1 MLREIAISADLITA
15 NQEGAELAA
24 ENDRLA
30 AELRQARDYQAA
42 TAEVLQAISRSRA
55 DIDPV
60 LQMLVETAARL
71 CGADG
76 AAIARLYG
84 GGARASATTG
94 YSDEFKDHVRQNP
107 AVLQYGTVSSRARR
121 ERRIMQI
128 TDAWADPEYPTEM
141 ARLGPIRTAL
151 GVPLFRDDMLIGV
164 MTLTRARVETFDE
177 KQLALA
183 RSFAGQAAIAI
194 ENARLIAEQHERAG
208 ELQQA
213 LNALNERTE
222 ELARASHMLR
232 HVTDSI
238 VLMDADGLILQN
250 SDRSGELLD
259 LPPDM
264 VKPGRTHQEVL
275 RYMYRRGDY
284 GFDVSEDEFVAQRRA
299 QILAAGRL
307 TFTAPM
313 PTGVWA
319 EYNFHPIPNGQLLI
333 IVRDVTALKV
343 SENEALAAKVEAE
356 QRSLLAE
363 AARAEAEAA
372 NEAKSTFL
380 ATMSHEIRTPMNGVL
395 GMMEVLEHQ
404 GLDPEQRRT
413 VATMR
418 ESAQALLR
426 IIDDVLDFSKIEAGR
441 LDLEDAVFSLSGLVE
456 SAIATV
462 RPQAAAQGLALLA
475 EIETGSQDAL
485 IGDPT
490 RVRQILFN
498 LLSNAVKFTDA
509 GSVRVRAATAPLGG
523 GTTRVTLAIAD
534 TGIGLDAGQQA
545 RLFQPFTQADSS
557 TTRRYGG
564 TGLGLS
570 IVRRL
575 ARLMSGDVAV
585 ESTAGYGS
593 TFTVTL
599 TLQAAPADSPLAE
612 LLPRRAGPAAADD
625 STAARLLVVDD
636 HPVNREVLV
645 RQLGLLGL
653 AADTAEDGTEA
664 LAAWAAGHYAAV
676 LADLHMPRMD
686 GYQLTEQVRA
696 VEAEGGIGRTPIIA
710 VTANAMRGEEERCLA
725 AGMDGYL
732 AKPVSL
738 ERLQSTLQRWLPL
751 GDSGAP
757 ASRATP
763 APAAIDRQALA
774 SWFGDDKTGIDA
786 LLAKFRDS
794 AADSDR
800 VIDAAWRAGDLAG
813 LAAAAHRLKGAAQVV
828 GAKRLGTA
836 AGVLEQAGKAGD
848 RDGCRDGLGPLA
860 AELRRALA
868 EIPG

>member
-1 MLREIAISADLITA
+1 MAISANPVWADDERA
-15 NQEGAELAA
+15 ALAA
-24 ENDRLA
+24 ENARLA
-30 AELRQARDYQAA
+30 AELRQALEYQAA
-42 TAEVLQAISRSRA
+42 TADVLQAISRSDA

-60 LQMLVETAARL
+60 LQMLAETAGRL
-71 CGADG
+71 CGADH

-84 GGARASATTG
+84 GGARASATIG
-94 YSDEFKDHVRQNP
+94 YSDDFRAFVARNP
-107 AVLQYGTVSSRARR
+107 AVLQHGTVSSRARR
-121 ERRIMQI
+121 ERRIVQI
-128 TDAWADPEYPTEM
+128 KDAWADPEYPPEM

-164 MTLTRARVETFDE
+164 MTLTRARVETFSDN
-177 KQLALA
+177 QLALA
-183 RSFAGQAAIAI
+183 RSFADQAAIAI
-194 ENARLIAEQHERAG
+194 ENARLIAEQHERAS

-213 LNALNERTE
+213 LNTLNERTE
-222 ELARASHMLR
+222 ELVRASHMLR

-284 GFDVSEDEFVAQRRA
+284 GFDIPEDEFVAQRRA

-319 EYNFHPIPNGQLLI
+319 EYNFHPIPDGHLLI
-333 IVRDVTALKV
+333 IVRDVTALKE
-343 SENEALAAKVEAE
+343 SENEALAAKAEAE
-356 QRSLLAE
+356 QRTLLAE
-363 AARAEAEAA
+363 AARVEAEAA

-462 RPQAAAQGLALLA
+462 RPQAAAKGLGLRA

-509 GSVRVRAATAPLGG
+509 GSVRVTAATVPLGG
-523 GTTRVTLAIAD
+523 GAARVTLAIAD
-534 TGIGLDAGQQA
+534 TGIGLDAEQQA

-575 ARLMSGDVAV
+575 ARLMGGDVAV
-585 ESTAGYGS
+585 ESAAGAGS
-593 TFTVTL
+593 IFTVTL
-599 TLQAAPADSPLAE
+599 TLQAAPADSPLAG
-612 LLPRRAGPAAADD
+612 LLSRRRGPTAVPDAD
-625 STAARLLVVDD
+625 AARLLVVDD

-653 AADTAEDGTEA
+653 AADTAEDGIDA
-664 LAAWAAGHYAAV
+664 LAAWAPGRYAVV

-686 GYQLTEQVRA
+686 GYQLIEMLRA
-696 VEAEGGIGRTPIIA
+696 AEAQGRTERTPVIA

-751 GDSGAP
+751 GDAAAP
-757 ASRATP
+757 ASP
-763 APAAIDRQALA
+763 AVPVPAAIDRAALA
-774 SWFGDDKTGIDA
+774 SWFGDDQPGIDA

-794 AADSDR
+794 AVDSEK

-828 GAKRLGTA
+828 GAERLGGA
-836 AGVLEQAGKAGD
+836 AATLEQAGKAGD